1 MTYDDIWWH
10 TLQYSIS
17 HLCISH
23 TLLHPSVRVIIC
35 VGLHPLYCK
44 ELWGKI
50 SALDVWRTSQWSW
63 WHPNAQELRCERT
76 VSMSQVAK
84 LVNFQQG
91 LLQYIRIT
99 GKPYSL
105 TLGCVL
111 RSTSVALEFLPWLL
125 CTRRTIQR
133 HASCKLSWNDGCKDS
148 VLGRLF
154 WIRQKTWSWMY
165 LPQKWWYSGV

>member
-1 MTYDDIWWH
+1 MAIWWH

-23 TLLHPSVRVIIC
+23 TLLHPSIRVIIF
-35 VGLHPLYCK
+35 VGFHPLYCK

-84 LVNFQQG
+84 LANFQEG
-91 LLQYIRIT
+91 LLHSNHR
-99 GKPYSL
+99 K
-105 TLGCVL
+105 
-111 RSTSVALEFLPWLL
+111 
-125 CTRRTIQR
+125 TIQLNIGMFWGVQAWLWSSYPDCCAPGER
-133 HASCKLSWNDGCKDS
+133 SKGMQVAKKL
-148 VLGRLF
+148 
-154 WIRQKTWSWMY
+154 
-165 LPQKWWYSGV
+165 KWWLQRFSAW